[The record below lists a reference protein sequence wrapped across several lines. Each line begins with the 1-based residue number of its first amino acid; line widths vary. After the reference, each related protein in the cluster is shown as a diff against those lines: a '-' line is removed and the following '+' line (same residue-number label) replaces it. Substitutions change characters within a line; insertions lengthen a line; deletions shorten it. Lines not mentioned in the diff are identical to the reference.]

1 MSVAKSKEEEH
12 QAERQAKEF
21 QKMLEEEIAHI
32 DSIMK
37 PTIETLIGVKPTL
50 AMMKPE
56 KVRETIMGIIKK
68 AGLLILK
75 FDTLTESHK
84 ISLFDK
90 LMKWVEKLK
99 SLLEEYGKKVGV
111 DSFSIQVGFPWGVS
125 VSFTFKTKS

>member
-1 MSVAKSKEEEH
+1 MSVAKSEERRF

-37 PTIETLIGVKPTL
+37 PTTETLIGKKPTF

-56 KVRETIMGIIKK
+56 KVRETLMEIIKK
-68 AGLLILK
+68 AGLLVLK
-75 FDTLTESHK
+75 FNTLTESHK

-90 LMKWVEKLK
+90 LMKWVEKIK

-125 VSFTFKTKS
+125 FSFTFKPKS